1 MREALAAK
9 KKYKIPGEIVK
20 VEDVKT
26 DQGTIKVP
34 VSIEKPKRSGKEA
47 AKNIIKKYDKIR
59 QEKKFKKIVE
69 VQDKMKKNTNI
80 SILEEVNSLN
90 DKKTRE

>member
-1 MREALAAK
+1 MREALDVK

-34 VSIEKPKRSGKEA
+34 VSTEKPKKSGKVA
-47 AKNIIKKYDKIR
+47 AKLIIEKHDKIR
-59 QEKKFKKIVE
+59 
-69 VQDKMKKNTNI
+69 
-80 SILEEVNSLN
+80 
-90 DKKTRE
+90 

>member
-1 MREALAAK
+1 M
-9 KKYKIPGEIVK
+9 
-20 VEDVKT
+20 
-26 DQGTIKVP
+26 
-34 VSIEKPKRSGKEA
+34 
-47 AKNIIKKYDKIR
+47 KKYDKIR

>member
-26 DQGTIKVP
+26 NRGQ
-34 VSIEKPKRSGKEA
+34 
-47 AKNIIKKYDKIR
+47 
-59 QEKKFKKIVE
+59 
-69 VQDKMKKNTNI
+69 
-80 SILEEVNSLN
+80 
-90 DKKTRE
+90 